1 MRSQNP
7 PRPTTLADLGT
18 PALLLDLGVLQRN
31 LSAMSARMKKHGV
44 ALRPHLK
51 TAKSIEIARRATEG
65 HFGGIT
71 VSTLREAEYFVEQG
85 IADVTYAVN
94 IVPDKLAT
102 VARLQRRGARVNVLT
117 DDVEV
122 AKAIGA
128 QADALAA
135 HFRVFIKIDTG
146 YHRAGVEPESDELL
160 AIGRTLAAAH
170 NVELRGVLTHAG
182 HSYDTP
188 GAEAIARVAEEERVG
203 IVRAAERLR
212 NAGLPCPVVSAGS
225 TPTAVHARSLA
236 GITEMRPGNYMFFDL
251 QQVGLGVCSRDNI
264 AVSVLAAV
272 TGHKKSFNR
281 AVIDAGA
288 LALSKDLGANETLPE
303 VGYGLVCDSRSGQP
317 LPGVRVASVSQ
328 EHGWL
333 EMASR
338 EQAFPFAALPVGQR
352 VRVLPNHSCLTAAM
366 YGRYYVINGREEI
379 VAEWPRVSGW

>member
-1 MRSQNP
+1 
-7 PRPTTLADLGT
+7 
-18 PALLLDLGVLQRN
+18 
-31 LSAMSARMKKHGV
+31 
-44 ALRPHLK
+44 
-51 TAKSIEIARRATEG
+51 
-65 HFGGIT
+65 
-71 VSTLREAEYFVEQG
+71 
-85 IADVTYAVN
+85 
-94 IVPDKLAT
+94 
-102 VARLQRRGARVNVLT
+102 VNVLT

-128 QADALAA
+128 RADALSS

-160 AIGRTLAAAH
+160 AIGRTLAAAP

-182 HSYDTP
+182 HSYHTP
-188 GAEAIARVAEEERVG
+188 GAEAIARVAEEERAR

-212 NAGLPCPVVSAGS
+212 SAGLPCPVVSAGS
-225 TPTAVHARSLA
+225 TPTAVHARSLE
-236 GITEMRPGNYMFFDL
+236 GVTEMRPGNYMFFDL
-251 QQVGLGVCSRDNI
+251 QQVGLGVCSQDDI
-264 AVSVLAAV
+264 AISVLAAV

-288 LALSKDLGANETLPE
+288 LALSQDLGANETLPE
-303 VGYGLVCDSRSGQP
+303 VGYGLVCDSRNGQP

-333 EMASR
+333 EMASE

-366 YGRYYVINGREEI
+366 YDRYYVIDGGEQL
-379 VAEWPRVSGW
+379 VAEWPRVRGW